1 MIYDTLLI
9 DLDGTVLDFEA
20 NQEQALT
27 KLFLNRGIVL
37 TEEMRQYY
45 RDFNARL
52 WLEHETGKISVRE
65 LCDTR
70 FARFL
75 ARFGHTVDGAD
86 WEREYREY
94 LGEGSQTM
102 PHALEV
108 CGELA
113 RECRL
118 YVATNG
124 VRKTQMRR
132 LTDSGLLPLFRDV
145 FDSESIGVQKP
156 FAGFFDHVAANIP
169 DFCPEKTLMVGD
181 SPASDIKGGLEYGLS
196 TVWYD
201 PKGKLDCGGLTPDW
215 RITDLRQLLTL
226 CRTGK
231 L

>member
-1 MIYDTLLI
+1 MVFDTILL

-27 KLFLNRGIVL
+27 KLFANRGIRL
-37 TEEMRQYY
+37 TEEMRQFY
-45 RDFNARL
+45 RDFNAKL
-52 WLEHETGKISVRE
+52 WLEHETGRISVRE

-70 FARFL
+70 FAGFL
-75 ARFGHTVDGAD
+75 AHFGHTVDGAD

-102 PHALEV
+102 PYALEV
-108 CGELA
+108 CRELA
-113 RECRL
+113 KEVRL

-132 LTDSGLLPLFRDV
+132 LTDSGLLPLFADV

-156 FAGFFDHVAANIP
+156 FAGFFDHIAAHVP
-169 DFCPEKTLMVGD
+169 DFDPARTLMVGD
-181 SPASDIKGGLEYGLS
+181 SPASDIKGGLDYGIP

-201 PKGKLDCGGLTPDW
+201 PKGKLDCSGLNPTW
-215 RITDLRQLLTL
+215 RITDLRQLPGL

-231 L
+231 M

>member
-27 KLFLNRGIVL
+27 KLFLNRGIEL

-75 ARFGHTVDGAD
+75 AHFGHTVDGAD

-132 LTDSGLLPLFRDV
+132 LTDSGLLPLFRISARKRPSWWGIV
-145 FDSESIGVQKP
+145 RLPILRAVWNTVCLPSGTTPRASRT
-156 FAGFFDHVAANIP
+156 AA
-169 DFCPEKTLMVGD
+169 
-181 SPASDIKGGLEYGLS
+181 A
-196 TVWYD
+196 
-201 PKGKLDCGGLTPDW
+201 
-215 RITDLRQLLTL
+215 
-226 CRTGK
+226 
-231 L
+231 